1 MGINSIRTPLIL
13 ALTTLSSLAQTNYEP
28 YIFTTLAGGG
38 GFSTN
43 QPGSAAR
50 LWWPIAVA
58 VDAEGNVYVADQV
71 NHAIRKVTPHGL
83 LTTLAGRPGTSGN
96 ANGTGTTARFNLP
109 SAAAVDRDG
118 NVYVADTL
126 NHSIRKVTSDGMV
139 TTLAG
144 QAGSRGS
151 ANGQGVRARFNE
163 PFGVTLDAAGNV
175 YVADTWNHAIRKV
188 TPTGLVTTLAGT
200 AGSSGSTDGTGG
212 SARFNGPNGL
222 VVDGATNIYVTDT
235 FNHIIRKM
243 TPVGTGWEVTT
254 LAGEAGSPGSADGI
268 NRDARFN
275 EPNGLALD
283 RSGNLYV
290 AEWASH
296 TTRRLTPEGTNWV
309 VMTLAGL
316 AGHLGSADGMDRDAR
331 FSNPA
336 GIALDSDDN
345 FYIADAANHLIRR
358 MKQTGSEWSVTT
370 LAGLGGSFG
379 SADGTRTAARFRGPT
394 GVAIGDSG
402 MLFVADQLN
411 HTIRSVTSGRG
422 LASTLAGL
430 PGYGGISDRTNDQA
444 RFGGPSGVAVDSAGN
459 LYVTETVTCTI
470 RKVTSSGVATTLA
483 GRPGV
488 AGGDDGMN
496 GDASFQYPQGIAM
509 EKSGRLYVADT
520 SGSTIRK
527 VTPEGD
533 DWVVT
538 TLAGRYDTPGY
549 QNGTGSGVLF
559 NNPSGVAVDSA
570 GNVLVADTLN
580 HVIRKVTPAGVVT
593 TVAGQPGAPGDADG
607 PGTAASFYAPMGV
620 AVDSVDNLYV
630 ADTYNNTIRKVT
642 PTRVV
647 TTLGGLA
654 GNLGTADGTGDAV
667 RFANPFAVA
676 VDLSG
681 NLYVSDFYFG
691 TIRKGV
697 PTPRIL
703 NQRIYGDQFGFDLEG
718 PTGRL
723 VVVEASDDLVNWLP
737 VWNNVFDVGS
747 LSFRDSWGAQLH
759 HRFYRASFP

>member
-144 QAGSRGS
+144 
-151 ANGQGVRARFNE
+151 
-163 PFGVTLDAAGNV
+163 
-175 YVADTWNHAIRKV
+175 
-188 TPTGLVTTLAGT
+188 
-200 AGSSGSTDGTGG
+200 
-212 SARFNGPNGL
+212 
-222 VVDGATNIYVTDT
+222 
-235 FNHIIRKM
+235 
-243 TPVGTGWEVTT
+243 
-254 LAGEAGSPGSADGI
+254 
-268 NRDARFN
+268 
-275 EPNGLALD
+275 
-283 RSGNLYV
+283 
-290 AEWASH
+290 
-296 TTRRLTPEGTNWV
+296 
-309 VMTLAGL
+309 
-316 AGHLGSADGMDRDAR
+316 
-331 FSNPA
+331 
-336 GIALDSDDN
+336 
-345 FYIADAANHLIRR
+345 
-358 MKQTGSEWSVTT
+358 
-370 LAGLGGSFG
+370 LGGSFG

-496 GDASFQYPQGIAM
+496 RDASFQYPQGIAM